1 MKENQTAPKTI
12 FLADDDADDREF
24 FSDALEQSALQAQ
37 LTTIKDGVQLMKTLD
52 ETVPP
57 PPDVIFL
64 DLNMPRK
71 NGFECLQEIRKTEK
85 LKGIPVVIL
94 STSANADLVEKTYRQ
109 GANYYIC
116 KPDSITRLKKMIE
129 KVMAFDLRQQGNQPA
144 REKFFVS
151 LA

>member
-1 MKENQTAPKTI
+1 MNLIKNI
-12 FLADDDADDREF
+12 FLADDDSDDREF
-24 FSDALEQSALQAQ
+24 FSDALNQSELRTQ
-37 LTTIKDGVQLMKTLD
+37 LTPMKDGVQLMKTLD

-71 NGFECLQEIRKTEK
+71 NGFECLKEIRQTDK

-94 STSANADLVEKTYRQ
+94 STSSNEDIVEKTYQQ

-116 KPDSITRLKKMIE
+116 KPNSILRLKKLIE
-129 KVMAFDLRQQGNQPA
+129 KVMTFDLRQQSKQPS
-144 REKFFVS
+144 REKFLVS
-151 LA
+151 IA

>member
-1 MKENQTAPKTI
+1 MNLIKNI
-12 FLADDDADDREF
+12 FLADDDSDDREF
-24 FSDALEQSALQAQ
+24 FSDALSQSEFRAQ
-37 LTTIKDGVQLMKTLD
+37 LTTIKDGVQLMRTLD

-71 NGFECLQEIRKTEK
+71 NGLECLMEIRQTDK

-94 STSANADLVEKTYRQ
+94 STSSNADIVEKTYQQ

-116 KPDSITRLKKMIE
+116 KPNSILRLKKLIE
-129 KVMAFDLRQQGNQPA
+129 KVMAFDLRQQSKQPS
-144 REKFFVS
+144 RENF
-151 LA
+151 LYR

>member
-1 MKENQTAPKTI
+1 MNLIKNI
-12 FLADDDADDREF
+12 FLADDDSDDREF
-24 FSDALEQSALQAQ
+24 FSDALDQSELRTQ
-37 LTTIKDGVQLMKTLD
+37 LTAIKDGVQLMKTLV

-71 NGFECLQEIRKTEK
+71 NGFECLKEIRQTDK

-94 STSANADLVEKTYRQ
+94 STSSSEDIVEKTYQQ

-116 KPDSITRLKKMIE
+116 KPNSIFRLKKLIE
-129 KVMAFDLRQQGNQPA
+129 KVMTFDLKQQSKQPS
-144 REKFFVS
+144 REKYLVS
-151 LA
+151 IT

>member
-1 MKENQTAPKTI
+1 MKENQTALKTI

-24 FSDALEQSALQAQ
+24 FSDALEQSELQVQ
-37 LTTIKDGVQLMKTLD
+37 LTTIKDGVQLMKTLE

-71 NGFECLQEIRKTEK
+71 SGFECLQEIRKTEK

-94 STSANADLVEKTYRQ
+94 STSANADLVEKTYRH

-116 KPDSITRLKKMIE
+116 KPNSITRLKNMIE
-129 KVMAFDLRQQGNQPA
+129 KVMTFDLRQQGKQPA
-144 REKFFVS
+144 RETFFVS
-151 LA
+151 IA